1 MNRTE
6 AREYLMQILF
16 QMEMQKDFTS
26 EAVDR
31 YFELNIEE
39 DDIAQKK
46 YIKDVCITYEHNKE
60 KIDSLIEE
68 YSKGW
73 KLSRIGKVDLAVMR
87 LCISEALFLEGF
99 EKTPEGAA
107 LNEAV
112 KLVKKYGSENSGKF
126 VNGVLGE
133 IFRNY
138 KG

>member
-16 QMEMQKDFTS
+16 QMEMQKDFSS

-60 KIDSLIEE
+60 RSILL
-68 YSKGW
+68 SKSIQKAG
-73 KLSRIGKVDLAVMR
+73 
-87 LCISEALFLEGF
+87 
-99 EKTPEGAA
+99 
-107 LNEAV
+107 
-112 KLVKKYGSENSGKF
+112 NSAG
-126 VNGVLGE
+126 
-133 IFRNY
+133 
-138 KG
+138 